1 VQRPAALR
9 VKHAADRV
17 GAVAALA
24 VLSPLIGVIAW
35 RIRSEDGGPVFFRQA
50 RAGADGKPFE
60 VWKFRSMVVGADRVG
75 LGLNVA
81 AGDDRI
87 TRTGKLLRDWSLDE
101 LPQLINVALGEMSL
115 VGPRPGLPDQA
126 ARYTAAQ
133 RRRLEMRPGLTG
145 WAQVNGRNRITWEER
160 IRLDVW
166 YVEHWSLKLDLQILA
181 RTLGVVLRQDGLFGE
196 GGVNAD
202 LGGETGAK
210 PPTPAG

>member
-1 VQRPAALR
+1 MQRPAALR
-9 VKHAADRV
+9 LKYAADRV
-17 GAVAALA
+17 AAVAALA
-24 VLSPLIGVIAW
+24 ALSPVIGLIAW
-35 RIRSEDGGPVFFRQA
+35 RIKQEDGGPVFFRQQ
-50 RAGADGKPFE
+50 RAGQDGTPFE
-60 VWKFRSMVVGADRVG
+60 VWKFRSMVVDADTVG

-87 TRTGKLLRDWSLDE
+87 TRTGHLLRDWSLDE

-126 ARYTAAQ
+126 ARYDDVQ
-133 RRRLEMRPGLTG
+133 RRRLAMRPGLTG

-160 IRLDVW
+160 IVLDVW

-181 RTLGVVLRQDGLFGE
+181 RTLGVVARREGLFGE

-210 PPTPAG
+210 PPAQA